1 MDFKDKKILVAFFS
15 HKGQNY
21 VSGSIV
27 NLEKGNTAVIA
38 AMIAGMTDAD
48 VFEIRSVKGYP
59 FNYNACTSE
68 AQSELRANSRPELAD
83 DMDVTSYDIIY
94 LGYPNWWGTMP
105 MPIWTFL
112 ENHDFSGKS
121 IFPFCTHEGSGMGN
135 SEADLRK
142 LANKA
147 EVKKGLAIHGSSV
160 SNAEASLK
168 NWIIK
173 G

>member
-1 MDFKDKKILVAFFS
+1 MGFKDKKVLVAFFS

-27 NLEKGNTAVIA
+27 NLERGNTAVIA
-38 AMIAGMTDAD
+38 AMIAGLTDAD
-48 VFEIRSVKGYP
+48 VFEIRSVKEYP
-59 FNYNACTSE
+59 SNYNDCTSE
-68 AQSELRANSRPELAD
+68 AQSELRANSRPELVD
-83 DMDVTSYDIIY
+83 DIDVTSYDVVY

-105 MPIWTFL
+105 MPVWTFL
-112 ENHDFSGKS
+112 ESHDFSGKT

-142 LANKA
+142 LTVKA
-147 EVKKGLAIHGSSV
+147 EIKKGLAIYDSSV
-160 SNAEASLK
+160 SKAETSLK
-168 NWIIK
+168 NWIMK